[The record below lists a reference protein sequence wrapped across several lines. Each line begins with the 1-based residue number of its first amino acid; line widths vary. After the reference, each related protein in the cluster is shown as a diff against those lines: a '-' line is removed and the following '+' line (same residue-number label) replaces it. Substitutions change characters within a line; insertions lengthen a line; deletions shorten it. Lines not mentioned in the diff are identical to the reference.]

1 MITKSDIKQK
11 IKEMRPRISDKSII
25 TYFTT
30 VHNVGKYLTGEVQ
43 SHKIEDLE
51 FLLDVE
57 GVLEYFDS
65 KGFTPSTTR
74 TYLGQIIS
82 VFEAFNSLNNYDF
95 SPIQDQYGEILETLI
110 LEAQNKRKKNP
121 NESSAR
127 QKANWLD
134 WEDIK
139 EFHKKTKE
147 TLEHFGLPKED
158 MDVDEKMMY
167 VNYIILSLYC
177 ADEDNPPL
185 RNDYANMRVVDDE
198 EKTDD
203 EHNFLITSKPMRFM
217 LNDYK
222 TVKTYGKAILPV
234 GKVLQPILEE
244 YLTYND
250 SGYLINDAM
259 NNPITTNVLSQRL
272 IKMFSDGVGKR
283 ISTQLLRHSY
293 ITHHLPPEER
303 KRKVLAKKMLHSP
316 QMNLEYSLY
325 IE

>member
-1 MITKSDIKQK
+1 MARRHS
-11 IKEMRPRISDKSII
+11 
-25 TYFTT
+25 
-30 VHNVGKYLTGEVQ
+30 VGIVT
-43 SHKIEDLE
+43 
-51 FLLDVE
+51 
-57 GVLEYFDS
+57 
-65 KGFTPSTTR
+65 STSTMSGLILPTARRRVTR
-74 TYLGQIIS
+74 SSTI
-82 VFEAFNSLNNYDF
+82 F
-95 SPIQDQYGEILETLI
+95 IQDVVQAGVTKKPVCPQEGGGRLAHMREAAKRVSSVILRSARSARLTQRVLSPLVTLKISMETLI

-259 NNPITTNVLSQRL
+259 GNPISTNVLSQRL
-272 IKMFSDGVGKR
+272 IKMFADGVGKR

-293 ITHHLPPEER
+293 ITHHLPPEKR

-316 QMNLEYSLY
+316 QMNMEYSLY